1 MNESVLIID
10 DDRKLN
16 NLLLDYLAQFSFR
29 VSAVTSPREGLC
41 QIKQNEPDAVILNI
55 MLPEMDGFETC
66 KEIRK
71 ISSVPILMLTARGDV
86 TDRILGLEIGA
97 DDYLPK
103 PFEPRELVARIKSVL
118 RRGSAAAKKPI
129 KTFGPLII
137 NSNTYSVALNGEKLD
152 LTTAEFEMLNFL
164 SENPSKVLDRDKIL
178 DGIRGIEWNS
188 FNRSVDVL
196 ISRLRAKLGDD
207 PKNPRFLRTIRGAGY
222 MFYGDDDA

>member
-16 NLLLDYLAQFSFR
+16 NLLLDYLGQFAFQ
-29 VSAVTSPREGLC
+29 VSAVTSPREGLR
-41 QIKQNEPDAVILNI
+41 QIKQNEPDAVILDI

-103 PFEPRELVARIKSVL
+103 PFEPRELVARIKSIL
-118 RRGSAAAKKPI
+118 RRGSTTVKKPV
-129 KTFGPLII
+129 KTFGSLII
-137 NSNTYSVALNGEKLD
+137 NSNTYSAMLNGKKLD
-152 LTTAEFEMLNFL
+152 LTTAEFEILNLL
-164 SENPSKVLDRDKIL
+164 SDNPSKVLDRDRIL

-188 FNRSVDVL
+188 YNRSVDVL

-207 PKNPRFLRTIRGAGY
+207 PQNPRFLHTVRGAGY
-222 MFYGDDDA
+222 MFVGNEDA

>member
-16 NLLLDYLAQFSFR
+16 NLLLDYLAQFAFR
-29 VSAVTSPREGLC
+29 VSAVTSPREGLR
-41 QIKQNEPDAVILNI
+41 QIKQNEPDAVILDI

-103 PFEPRELVARIKSVL
+103 PFEPRELVARIKSIL
-118 RRGSAAAKKPI
+118 RRGSAATKKPI

-137 NSNTYSVALNGEKLD
+137 NSDTYSAALNGEKLD
-152 LTTAEFEMLNFL
+152 LTTAEFEILNFL
-164 SENPSKVLDRDKIL
+164 SDNPSKVMDRDKIL
-178 DGIRGIEWNS
+178 EGIRGIEWNT

-207 PKNPRFLRTIRGAGY
+207 PKYPRFLRTIRGAGY
-222 MFYGDDDA
+222 MFYGDEDT

>member
-41 QIKQNEPDAVILNI
+41 QIKQNEPDAVILDI

>member
-41 QIKQNEPDAVILNI
+41 QIKQNEPDAVILDI

-164 SENPSKVLDRDKIL
+164 SENPTKVLDRDKIL